1 MQLPFERLRLLP
13 CADESGLVITGRRF
27 LGATVELQVAA
38 PGGVLCAH
46 MPPVAAARVQQSA
59 PAPYPG
65 RSGGLPVA
73 AGVTTSRRRTEL
85 LLYLGP
91 VTLFYVG
98 LPGAALRDGAAAEL
112 LPLQFH
118 AALRARVH
126 HGQLPD
132 RGDRPVLSGPDG
144 ADRRIGVVVTVISL
158 ILGYPLALKIARS
171 GPTMKSVL
179 IAVTLSPLLINL
191 LVRTYAWLVLLGDT
205 GVVNNW
211 LRAAGIISRP
221 LPLGGNMFSV
231 IVGLVHISLPL
242 MALSLIGVLER
253 IDASL
258 VDAADSLGASRGRIL
273 RRIILPLSLPGIG
286 AGSLLVF
293 SFAISSFITPALLG
307 GNRVSTISTLIYEK
321 FTFSSNWPVGA
332 TLVVVLAGDQRRR
345 GGAAWPL
352 FPGGVML
359 DKAIDAAAGWWCCSS
374 WGR

>member
-1 MQLPFERLRLLP
+1 
-13 CADESGLVITGRRF
+13 
-27 LGATVELQVAA
+27 
-38 PGGVLCAH
+38 
-46 MPPVAAARVQQSA
+46 
-59 PAPYPG
+59 
-65 RSGGLPVA
+65 
-73 AGVTTSRRRTEL
+73 VTTAGRRTEL

-91 VTLFYVG
+91 VTLFYVVFLVLPYAMVLRLSFFRFSSMRLYVPEFTMTNYLTVVTDPFYLG
-98 LPGAALRDGAAAEL
+98 LMVRTVGLGL
-112 LPLQFH
+112 
-118 AALRARVH
+118 
-126 HGQLPD
+126 
-132 RGDRPVLSGPDG
+132 
-144 ADRRIGVVVTVISL
+144 VVTVFSL

-171 GPTMKSVL
+171 GPTMKSFL

-211 LRAAGIISRP
+211 LRAAGVITRP

-273 RRIILPLSLPGIG
+273 RKIILPLSLPGIG
-286 AGSLLVF
+286 AGSLLTF

-332 TLVVVLAGDQRRR
+332 TLVVVLLVINVAVVALHGR
-345 GGAAWPL
+345 L
-352 FPGGVML
+352 FRE
-359 DKAIDAAAGWWCCSS
+359 A
-374 WGR
+374 

>member
-1 MQLPFERLRLLP
+1 M
-13 CADESGLVITGRRF
+13 
-27 LGATVELQVAA
+27 
-38 PGGVLCAH
+38 
-46 MPPVAAARVQQSA
+46 
-59 PAPYPG
+59 
-65 RSGGLPVA
+65 
-73 AGVTTSRRRTEL
+73 TTSRRRTEL

-91 VTLFYVG
+91 VTLFYAVFLVLPYAMVLRLSFFRFSSMRLYVPEFTMANYLTVVTDPFYLGLMARTVG
-98 LPGAALRDGAAAEL
+98 LGL
-112 LPLQFH
+112 
-118 AALRARVH
+118 
-126 HGQLPD
+126 
-132 RGDRPVLSGPDG
+132 
-144 ADRRIGVVVTVISL
+144 VVTVISL

-171 GPTMKSVL
+171 GPTMKSFL

-211 LRAAGIISRP
+211 LRAAGVISRP

-273 RRIILPLSLPGIG
+273 RKIILPLSLPGIG

-332 TLVVVLAGDQRRR
+332 TLVVALLVINVAVVALH
-345 GGAAWPL
+345 
-352 FPGGVML
+352 
-359 DKAIDAAAGWWCCSS
+359 
-374 WGR
+374 GRFFREE